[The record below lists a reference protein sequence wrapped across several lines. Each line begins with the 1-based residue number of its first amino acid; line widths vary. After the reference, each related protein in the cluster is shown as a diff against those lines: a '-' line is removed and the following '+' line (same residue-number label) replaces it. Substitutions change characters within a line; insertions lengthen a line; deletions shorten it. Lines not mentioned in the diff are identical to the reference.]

1 MVLLITIYVYTA
13 IKLNWLS
20 VAWVAQWVE
29 HVNIAYLYFKLCVVS
44 SNPARGIYFCNYFK
58 DFCFIF
64 INFSPFAKLFLHF
77 N

>member
-1 MVLLITIYVYTA
+1 MVLLNTIDVYTA

-20 VAWVAQWVE
+20 VAWVAQWIE
-29 HVNIAYLYFKLCVVS
+29 HVTLHTYIFKLCFVS
-44 SNPARGIYFCNYFK
+44 SNPARDIYFCNYFK

-64 INFSPFAKLFLHF
+64 NKLSPFAKLFLHF